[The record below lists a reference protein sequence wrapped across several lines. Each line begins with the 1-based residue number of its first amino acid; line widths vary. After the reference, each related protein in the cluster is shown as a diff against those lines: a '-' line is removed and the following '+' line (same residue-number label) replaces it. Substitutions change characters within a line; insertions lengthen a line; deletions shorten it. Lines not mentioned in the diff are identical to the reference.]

1 MVGHGKQ
8 TASQQVPTIRRIAAA
23 AAALALG
30 LFAPLVAAP
39 SADAASLGAISTAF
53 EIDGD
58 MAGSADWSG
67 GYGPGGASTGLL
79 YRSDRTERCIGDGGT
94 AADPSLTTGSQ
105 NIHQASWALS
115 LIHISEPT
123 RPY

>member
-58 MAGSADWSG
+58 MAGAADWSG
-67 GYGPGGASTGLL
+67 GYGPGGASTVL
-79 YRSDRTERCIGDGGT
+79 RSPRRGSMTPLARARCC
-94 AADPSLTTGSQ
+94 ACAPRQ
-105 NIHQASWALS
+105 
-115 LIHISEPT
+115 
-123 RPY
+123 